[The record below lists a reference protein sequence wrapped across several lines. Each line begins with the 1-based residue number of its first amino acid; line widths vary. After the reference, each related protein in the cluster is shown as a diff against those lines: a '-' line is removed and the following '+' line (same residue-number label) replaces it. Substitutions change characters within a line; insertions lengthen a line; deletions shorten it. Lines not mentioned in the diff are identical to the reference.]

1 LFLFYSDLAGIH
13 FAKDENMFNYKLAAT
28 TLVLVLLV
36 GCASNKVP
44 DPEPGDTT
52 YDASGSGADTDVY
65 GDDPMGAGKAIQDDY
80 TAGELTNVIYF
91 DFDSSEVRADFT
103 DIVARHALI
112 LANDPSVRVRLE
124 GHADERGSREYNIG
138 LGERRAQ
145 SVRRMLMI
153 QGASASQIAT
163 VSFGEERPVE
173 LGSDE
178 DSWAQNRRVE
188 IKYTN

>member
-1 LFLFYSDLAGIH
+1 ML
-13 FAKDENMFNYKLAAT
+13 KYKLALT
-28 TLVLVLLV
+28 TLTLALLV
-36 GCASNKVP
+36 GCASNTVP
-44 DPEPGDTT
+44 DPDPADTS
-52 YDASGSGADTDVY
+52 YDAAGAGADTDVY
-65 GDDPMGAGKAIQDDY
+65 GDDPMGGGESLDDDY
-80 TAGELTNVIYF
+80 SAGELTNIIYF

-112 LANDPSVRVRLE
+112 LANDATIRVRLE

-163 VSFGEERPVE
+163 VSFGEERPVA
-173 LGSDE
+173 LGSDD

>member
-1 LFLFYSDLAGIH
+1 ML
-13 FAKDENMFNYKLAAT
+13 NYKFALT
-28 TLVLVLLV
+28 TLMLVLLV
-36 GCASNKVP
+36 GCASNTVP
-44 DPEPGDTT
+44 DPDPNDST
-52 YDASGSGADTDVY
+52 YDADGSGADTDVY
-65 GDDPMGAGKAIQDDY
+65 GDDPMGAGEALQDDY
-80 TAGELTNVIYF
+80 SAGELTNIIYF

-103 DIVARHALI
+103 DVVARHALI
-112 LANDPSVRVRLE
+112 LANDSTIRVRLE

-163 VSFGEERPVE
+163 VSFGEERPVA

-178 DSWAQNRRVE
+178 GSWAQNRRVE

>member
-1 LFLFYSDLAGIH
+1 ML
-13 FAKDENMFNYKLAAT
+13 KYKLAVT
-28 TLVLVLLV
+28 TLMLALLV
-36 GCASNKVP
+36 GCASNTVP
-44 DPEPGDTT
+44 DPDPTDTS
-52 YDASGSGADTDVY
+52 YDATDSGADTDVY
-65 GDDPMGAGKAIQDDY
+65 GDDPMGGGEALADDY
-80 TAGELTNVIYF
+80 SSGELTNIIYF

-112 LANDPSVRVRLE
+112 LANDSTIRVRLE

-163 VSFGEERPVE
+163 VSFGEERPVA
-173 LGSDE
+173 LGGDE

-188 IKYTN
+188 VKYTN

>member
-1 LFLFYSDLAGIH
+1 ML
-13 FAKDENMFNYKLAAT
+13 KYKLAVT
-28 TLVLVLLV
+28 TLTLALLD
-36 GCASNKVP
+36 GCASNTVP
-44 DPEPGDTT
+44 DPDPTDTS
-52 YDASGSGADTDVY
+52 YDAAGAGADTDVY
-65 GDDPMGAGKAIQDDY
+65 GDDPMGGGEALDDDY
-80 TAGELTNVIYF
+80 SAGELTNIIYF

-112 LANDPSVRVRLE
+112 LANDATIRVRLE

-163 VSFGEERPVE
+163 VSFGEERPVA

-178 DSWAQNRRVE
+178 DSWSQNRRVE
-188 IKYTN
+188 ITYTN

>member
-1 LFLFYSDLAGIH
+1 ML
-13 FAKDENMFNYKLAAT
+13 NYRL
-28 TLVLVLLV
+28 LVLTLLTAMLA

-44 DPEPGDTT
+44 DPNPTDTT
-52 YDASGSGADTDVY
+52 YGSDSAADTDVY
-65 GDDPMGAGKAIQDDY
+65 GGDPMGSGEEIPFDPTQ
-80 TAGELTNVIYF
+80 GELTNIIYF
-91 DFDSSEVRADFT
+91 DFDSAEVRADFT

-112 LANDPSVRVRLE
+112 LANDASVRVRLE

-153 QGASASQIAT
+153 QGASASQIST
-163 VSFGEERPVE
+163 VSFGEERPVA

-188 IKYTN
+188 IKYTH